1 MTNSNVKERIVIKS
15 LVAMLIL
22 MEFWFQL
29 FLVGTRKRERER
41 EREKEKENN
50 ICSSSQGH
58 SSLKPQT
65 PKKCKL
71 LLFTPTY
78 SRICITRK

>member
-1 MTNSNVKERIVIKS
+1 MTNSNLKERIVIKS

-29 FLVGTRKRERER
+29 FLEGTEKKRER
-41 EREKEKENN
+41 EREKETN